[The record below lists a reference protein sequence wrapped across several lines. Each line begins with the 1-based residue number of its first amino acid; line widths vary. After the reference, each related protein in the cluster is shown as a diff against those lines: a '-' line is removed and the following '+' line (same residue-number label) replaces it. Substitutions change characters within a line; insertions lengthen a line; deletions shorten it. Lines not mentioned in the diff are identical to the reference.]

1 LLLNKNLSL
10 LVLDDWLSIGKSAA
24 MFCLL
29 LRICLL
35 NSTINEKRTR
45 NPSPNKTRAKTTV
58 RTIASSS
65 AVSSRGVYTHT
76 HTLSLFRSFVRWEN
90 ESLREEAQGR
100 WERESFLHYF
110 RHPVCFKIMRISSH
124 VFSYKTPN

>member
-1 LLLNKNLSL
+1 
-10 LVLDDWLSIGKSAA
+10 

-76 HTLSLFRSFVRWEN
+76 HTLSLSSDRLYVERMSHFVRRLKGDEK
-90 ESLREEAQGR
+90 GR
-100 WERESFLHYF
+100 
-110 RHPVCFKIMRISSH
+110 
-124 VFSYKTPN
+124 VFCITLDIQFVSK